1 VKKFEFRLDSAL
13 RWRDTQLQIERS
25 KLSALLTEE
34 AKLKDNLETL
44 GSERRAAL
52 QCLAKEQLFSL
63 DLRSLSSYLVGAE
76 ARATML
82 QDHIRKRGQLV
93 QEQRERVLQ
102 AERNVK
108 LLHKLRQKQQREW
121 KAGLEREIETNA
133 EESWLAVNFRR

>member
-13 RWRDTQLQIERS
+13 RWRDTQLLVERS

-44 GSERRAAL
+44 GTERRAAL
-52 QCLAKEQLFSL
+52 QCLAKQQLFSL

-76 ARATML
+76 AHATML

>member
-1 VKKFEFRLDSAL
+1 MKKFAFRLDSAL
-13 RWRDTQLQIERS
+13 RWRDTQLKVERG
-25 KLSALLTEE
+25 KLGALLAEE

-82 QDHIRKRGQLV
+82 QEQIRKRGKV
-93 QEQRERVLQ
+93 VSEQRERVVH

-108 LLHKLRQKQQREW
+108 LLLKLRQKREVEW
-121 KAGLEREIETNA
+121 KAGLEREIEANA